1 MTVIAHHALVTAIP
15 FVVPMLVVVIGVAV
29 LSIRDRRQRR
39 RGGGQSA

>member
-1 MTVIAHHALVTAIP
+1 MTILAHHPLFTAIP

-39 RGGGQSA
+39 HQS

>member
-39 RGGGQSA
+39 GRGQSA